1 MNQVV
6 IRFALLLGL
15 ALLPGCLH
23 LPVASRPRPAT
34 QVPAAYLESI
44 AYSKPENLVVRS
56 TPPRTNSPFN
66 VRRVEIRSATRPA
79 GNDRTL
85 ALDCYTPNK
94 VNPLKPAPVILILP
108 IIGGDY
114 PLETHFARYFARHG
128 MAAVLLRRDKLVK
141 GERFDQIDGVL
152 RQGTIDAR
160 QALDWIEAQPEYDAS
175 RIGLFGVSMG
185 AIRGALLL
193 PAEPRIRAAALGL
206 VGGDLPW
213 ILANTEEPSIAKRRR
228 AVMNKENISRREL
241 EERLR
246 AAITFDPAAVA
257 SSVDPGKVFLVLAT
271 CDTSVPMRKGWEL
284 RRQMGKPETMIVPAG
299 HYSALLF
306 IPCIRAQTLRFFRE
320 QFAEPRRN

>member
-1 MNQVV
+1 VSCVKKVV
-6 IRFALLLGL
+6 VQFALLFGL

-23 LPVASRPRPAT
+23 LPAASRPRPAA
-34 QVPAAYLESI
+34 QVPAAFLESI

-56 TPPRTNSPFN
+56 TPPQTNSPFN
-66 VRRVEIRSATRPA
+66 VRQVEIRSATRPT

-94 VNPLKPAPVILILP
+94 VKPAPVILILP

-114 PLETHFARYFARHG
+114 PLEQHFARYFARHG
-128 MAAVLLRRDKLVK
+128 MAAVLVRRDKFVK
-141 GERFDQIDGVL
+141 GERFDQIDSVL
-152 RQGTIDAR
+152 RQCTIDAR
-160 QALDWIEAQPEYDAS
+160 QALDWIETQPEYDAS

-193 PAEPRIRAAALGL
+193 PAEPRIRAATLGL

-213 ILANTEEPSIAKRRR
+213 ILANTEEPSIARRRR
-228 AVMNKENISRREL
+228 AVMNKENISQREL

-246 AAITFDPAAVA
+246 ASITLDPAAVA
-257 SSVDPGKVFLVLAT
+257 PSVDPRKVFLVLAA
-271 CDTSVPMRKGWEL
+271 CDTSVPVHKGWEL
-284 RRQMGKPETMIVPAG
+284 RRLMGKPETMIVPAG

-320 QFAEPRRN
+320 RFAEP